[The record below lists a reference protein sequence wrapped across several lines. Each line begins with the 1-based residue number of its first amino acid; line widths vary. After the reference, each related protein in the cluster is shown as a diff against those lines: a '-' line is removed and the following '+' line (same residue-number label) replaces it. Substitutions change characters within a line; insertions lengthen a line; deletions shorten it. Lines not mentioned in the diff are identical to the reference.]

1 MVDREDGQAQ
11 LAEAVA
17 AWRGWCRALEET
29 GAAVLGQALTTDE
42 IDIAEGL
49 RYLGRA
55 SHFVLF
61 GRTENV
67 DSAHPY
73 FWPFL
78 GPHVK
83 IGGDNPQ
90 GLYLAA
96 PINPHDTFVIRG
108 TRGSAR
114 WFSAVV
120 MRGSGARAAGELPIG
135 AEFYLPDMAVDPDG
149 TFELV
154 VAPDEQ
160 PGNWL
165 ASDQWADY
173 VLVRQFFPAPDD
185 VRTMDLTIHN
195 VTVGDTV
202 PEPLA
207 LPDMVRAYTQAAAG
221 YRMSVP
227 HLHSE
232 LVAKAEALNTFATD
246 IGDPTSQGGV
256 PGGNAVT
263 GRWALEPEQALIIR
277 MVPPE
282 PCAYWDVQV
291 GNGWYETFDYRH
303 HVSGLTCEGAH
314 VAADGSVTLV
324 LSDGDPG
331 TVNWLETA
339 HHREGHIAIRW
350 QLTNGQLPLPE
361 TTVVPVDQ
369 VQRVTGLPSATAAD
383 RVAMRANL
391 RSSFATRFRHW

>member
-1 MVDREDGQAQ
+1 MTDRGDPDAQ
-11 LAEAVA
+11 LAAAVD

-29 GAAVLGQALTTDE
+29 GVTVLGQALTTDE
-42 IDIAEGL
+42 IDLAEGL
-49 RYLGRA
+49 RHLGRA

-73 FWPFL
+73 FWPYL

-96 PINPHDTFVIRG
+96 PINPSDTFVIRG

-114 WFSAVV
+114 WFSAVI
-120 MRGSGARAAGELPIG
+120 MREPGARAAGELPIG
-135 AEFYLPDMAVDPDG
+135 AELYLPDLAVDDDD
-149 TFELV
+149 TFEIV
-154 VAPDEQ
+154 VAPEKQ

-165 ASDQWADY
+165 PSDPWADY
-173 VLVRQFFPAPDD
+173 VLVRQFFPTPDD
-185 VRTMDLTIHN
+185 VRTMDLTIEN
-195 VTVGDTV
+195 VTVGDPV
-202 PEPLA
+202 PEPLG
-207 LPDMVRAYTQAAAG
+207 LPDMVQALTDAAKG
-221 YRMSVP
+221 YRATVP

-232 LVAKAEALNTFATD
+232 LVAKASSKNTFATD

-263 GRWALEPEQALIIR
+263 GRWALEPDEALLIR
-277 MVPPE
+277 VTPPV

-303 HVSGLTCEGAH
+303 HVSGITCEGAH
-314 VAADGSVTLV
+314 LAADGSVTLV
-324 LSDGDPG
+324 LSDRDPG

-350 QLTNGQLPLPE
+350 QLTNGLLPLPE
-361 TTVVPVDQ
+361 TSVVAVDE
-369 VQRVTGLPSATAAD
+369 VQTLTGLPAASAAD
-383 RVAMRANL
+383 RA
-391 RSSFATRFRHW
+391 ATRASLRNSFDGRFRRW

>member
-1 MVDREDGQAQ
+1 VPDAGDPDAQ
-11 LAEAVA
+11 LEEAVA
-17 AWRGWCRALEET
+17 AWRGWCQALEET
-29 GAAVLGQALTTDE
+29 GVAVLGQALIDDE
-42 IDIAEGL
+42 IDLAEGL
-49 RYLGRA
+49 RHLGRA
-55 SHFVLF
+55 SHFALF
-61 GRTENV
+61 GRTENR

-73 FWPFL
+73 FWPYL

-96 PINPHDTFVIRG
+96 PINPHDTFIIRG

-120 MRGSGARAAGELPIG
+120 MRGPGARAAGELPIG
-135 AEFYLPDMAVDPDG
+135 SEFYLPDLAVDPDG
-149 TFELV
+149 AFELV
-154 VAPDEQ
+154 VAPDER

-165 ASDQWADY
+165 ASDPWADY

-185 VRTMDLTIHN
+185 VHTMDLTIEN
-195 VTVGDTV
+195 ATVGDTV

-207 LPDMVRAYTQAAAG
+207 LADMVRAYTQAAAG
-221 YRMSVP
+221 YRASVP

-232 LVAKAEALNTFATD
+232 LVAKASTKNTFATD

-263 GRWALEPEQALIIR
+263 GRWALEPDEALIIR
-277 MVPPE
+277 MTPPV

-303 HVSGLTCEGAH
+303 HVSGVTCEGAH
-314 VAADGSVTLV
+314 VGADGSVTLV

-331 TVNWLETA
+331 TVNWLEA
-339 HHREGHIAIRW
+339 PHHREGHIAIRW
-350 QLTNGQLPLPE
+350 QLTDGQLPLPE
-361 TTVVPVDQ
+361 TSVVPLDRVRD
-369 VQRVTGLPSATAAD
+369 VTGLPSASVAD
-383 RVAMRANL
+383 RAAARLSL
-391 RSSFATRFRHW
+391 RRSFENRFRSW